1 MRLNRPYPSHILPA
15 MRKTAFLLAIL
26 LIGALP
32 AAAQTTEFGVL
43 FGGSKRVTDDE
54 LVGPD
59 PINDGFSFSNNSFE
73 LYYALQIDPGTMFKI
88 KAGRIEGP
96 VGFPGTAIV
105 DGETR
110 TVRVDAE
117 GEVQHIEGLIEY
129 RFSEPFG
136 SAGLFAGIGAYR
148 HEAPGFDS
156 ATDYGFA
163 VGVTADFPL
172 TRRYGVI
179 LDGTYHFTKHEF
191 SPRYL
196 TVSGG
201 LRFGF

>member
-1 MRLNRPYPSHILPA
+1 

-43 FGGSKRVTDDE
+43 FGGSKRVTDDDRIAS
-54 LVGPD
+54 GTSASD
-59 PINDGFSFSNNSFE
+59 DAFSFSNSSFDV
-73 LYYALQIDPGTMFKI
+73 YYALQVDPGTMFKI
-88 KAGRIEGP
+88 KAGRINGP
-96 VGFPGTAIV
+96 IGFRSTETI
-105 DGETR
+105 DGEERSVR
-110 TVRVDAE
+110 TDVE

-148 HEAPGFDS
+148 HEADGFQT

-163 VGVTADFPL
+163 VGVNADFPL
-172 TRRYGVI
+172 TRRYGLI
-179 LDGTYHFTKHEF
+179 LDGTYHFTKHDF

-201 LRFGF
+201 LRFAF